1 VKETGKLWHVLYIN
15 RHTLH
20 MCVWVYNAGRRIG
33 CQQKR
38 TADARPQRGAKERG
52 SEVMMKEEEGESSLH
67 RVRFTT

>member
-1 VKETGKLWHVLYIN
+1 MACVVYKQA
-15 RHTLH
+15 HTPYV
-20 MCVWVYNAGRRIG
+20 CVGIYTGRRIG